1 MFLKGWRIEY
11 TAACD
16 SFTACPQEFAEF
28 YNQRKRWL
36 PSTMMN
42 LYDIIKDWSEIV
54 ARNDQISSGYM
65 FYQLFNLIGF
75 IIGPGTIFLLLISA
89 SSLAFGLNNT
99 ESMILNL
106 VLIGMFFLGC
116 IQLEKKQQISLAQV
130 NRKR

>member
-1 MFLKGWRIEY
+1 
-11 TAACD
+11 
-16 SFTACPQEFAEF
+16 
-28 YNQRKRWL
+28 
-36 PSTMMN
+36 MMN

-116 IQLEKKQQISLAQV
+116 IQLEKEQQISLAQV
-130 NRKR
+130 RKYFLYTKKDNFFHFFNSS